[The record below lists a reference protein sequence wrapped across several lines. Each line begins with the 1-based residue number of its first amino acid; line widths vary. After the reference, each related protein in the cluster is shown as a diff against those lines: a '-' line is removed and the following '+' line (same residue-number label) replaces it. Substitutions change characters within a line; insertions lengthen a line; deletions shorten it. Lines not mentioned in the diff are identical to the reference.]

1 MIYSVPSTLKCHQ
14 LTGTLISRFKS
25 ENPSLTFS
33 DTFAQRM
40 YLCIYKLW
48 ETSGETEAKRYV
60 REARL
65 M

>member
-1 MIYSVPSTLKCHQ
+1 MIYSVPSALKCHQ

-25 ENPSLTFS
+25 DNPSLIGS

-40 YLCIYKLW
+40 YLSIYKLW
-48 ETSGETEAKRYV
+48 EASGEAEAKRYV